1 MLADDGDMT
10 DTTQSA
16 ERTAARKRIEARRA
30 LKQTALAFVVVWI
43 LLVGIWALTSPGEYF
58 WPVWPIGGMAI
69 GLGFQAL
76 GMRGQRA
83 ISEDD
88 IDREMQRG

>member
-1 MLADDGDMT
+1 MT
-10 DTTQSA
+10 DTTESP

-30 LKQTALAFVVVWI
+30 FKTTAISFVVVWI
-43 LLVGIWALTSPGEYF
+43 VLIAIWALTTPDGYF

-76 GMRGQRA
+76 GLKGNRA
-83 ISEDD
+83 ISEDE